1 MRDRVAFSCDQRFKP
16 FEERMKSAGMDE
28 LVIEQFRRNYYQLLA
43 GGVGFVSRH
52 EIDPL
57 DEVPDLEG
65 LGDYYQ
71 AGISA
76 LDKAVVIKLNGGLGT
91 GMGMDR
97 AKSLLEVKNGLTF
110 LDIIARQVLHFR
122 RSYGCR
128 LPLILMNS
136 AGTREESCALLER
149 YPGLKGSI
157 PFDFLQHRVPKIER
171 ENLTPVS
178 WPVDPAL
185 EWCPPGH
192 GDMYLALVTSGM
204 LSLLLNEGFEYAF
217 VSNAD
222 NLGAVMDIGI
232 LGYCASRG
240 IPFLMEVADRTEADR
255 KGGHLAR
262 AKNGSLVLRELA
274 QCPEDEREMFQDIS
288 LYTYF
293 NTNTLWINLQF
304 LEKLLQ
310 EHGGMLPLPLII
322 NSKTVDPRD
331 STSPVV
337 YQLETAMGSAISIVP
352 GAAAIRVP
360 RVRFAPVKACNDLL
374 GLWSDAYVLT
384 EDARVVQNPE
394 RRHGQIVIELDPR
407 YYRHIDQLKARF
419 SRGVPSLVECVKL
432 VVEGDVLFGGN
443 VVMKGTVLISNKSG
457 RQMRIPDG
465 RVLEG
470 CVILE

>member
-1 MRDRVAFSCDQRFKP
+1 MGDTVASSYDERFKP
-16 FEERMKSAGMDE
+16 FEDRMKNAGMDD
-28 LVIEQFRRNYYQLLA
+28 LVIEQFRRNYNQLLA
-43 GGVGFVSRH
+43 GGVGFLSRH

-57 DEVPDLEG
+57 AEVPDLER
-65 LGDYYQ
+65 LGDYCRE
-71 AGISA
+71 GVGA

-91 GMGMDR
+91 GMGMER

-128 LPLILMNS
+128 LPLVLMNS

-149 YPGLKGSI
+149 YPGLKGPI

-171 ENLTPVS
+171 ESLSPVS
-178 WPVDPAL
+178 WPADPTL

-192 GDMYLALVTSGM
+192 GDIYLALVTSGM
-204 LSLLLNEGFEYAF
+204 LSLLLNQGFEYAF

-274 QCPEDEREMFQDIS
+274 QCPEDERELFQDIS
-288 LYTYF
+288 LYKYF
-293 NTNTLWINLQF
+293 NTNTLWINLLSLQT
-304 LEKLLQ
+304 LLQ
-310 EHGGMLPLPLII
+310 EHSSMLPLPLII

-331 STSPVV
+331 GNAPVV
-337 YQLETAMGSAISIVP
+337 YQLETAMGSAISIFP

-360 RVRFAPVKACNDLL
+360 RTRFAPVKACTDLL

-384 EDARVVQNPE
+384 DDARVVQNPE
-394 RRHGQIVIELDPR
+394 RRYGQIVIELDSR

-419 SRGVPSLVECVKL
+419 SRGVPSLVGCDKL
-432 VVEGDVLFGGN
+432 AVEGDVLFGGA
-443 VVMKGTVLISNKSG
+443 VVVKGAVRVTNASG
-457 RQMRIPDG
+457 RQLSIPDG
-465 RVLEG
+465 TQLEG
-470 CVILE
+470 NIILQ

>member
-1 MRDRVAFSCDQRFKP
+1 MR
-16 FEERMKSAGMDE
+16 SAGMEE
-28 LVIEQFRRNYYQLLA
+28 LVMEQFRRNYCRLLA
-43 GGVGFVSRH
+43 GGAGLLSRH

-57 DEVPDLEG
+57 AEVPDLER
-65 LGDYYQ
+65 LGDYYP

-91 GMGMDR
+91 GMGMER

-122 RSYGCR
+122 RRYGCR
-128 LPLILMNS
+128 LPLVLMNS
-136 AGTREESCALLER
+136 AVTREESCALLESYR
-149 YPGLKGSI
+149 GLKGSI
-157 PFDFLQHRVPKIER
+157 PFDFLQHRVPKIAR
-171 ENLTPVS
+171 ESLTPVS
-178 WPVDPAL
+178 WPADPDL

-192 GDMYLALVTSGM
+192 GDIYLALVTSGM

-222 NLGAVMDIGI
+222 NLGAVMDAGI
-232 LGYCASRG
+232 LGYGASRG

-288 LYTYF
+288 LYKYF
-293 NTNTLWINLQF
+293 NTNTLWINL
-304 LEKLLQ
+304 LSLKKLLQ
-310 EHGGMLPLPLII
+310 EHSSLLPLPLII

-331 STSPVV
+331 SSSPFV
-337 YQLETAMGSAISIVP
+337 YQLETAMGSAIAVFP

-360 RVRFAPVKACNDLL
+360 RTRFAPVKACTDLL

-384 EDARVVQNPE
+384 EDARLVQNPE
-394 RRHGQIVIELDPR
+394 RRHGQIVIELDSR
-407 YYRHIDQLKARF
+407 YYRHIDQLKARL
-419 SRGVPSLVECVKL
+419 SRGAPSLVACEKL
-432 VVEGDVLFGGN
+432 VVEGDVLFGGA
-443 VVMKGTVLISNKSG
+443 VVVKGTVRVTNTSG
-457 RQMRIPDG
+457 RQLSIPDG
-465 RVLEG
+465 TRLEG
-470 CVILE
+470 NIILQ

>member
-1 MRDRVAFSCDQRFKP
+1 MRDPILSSYDERFKP
-16 FEERMKSAGMDE
+16 FEERMKNAGMDE
-28 LVIEQFRRNYYQLLA
+28 LVMEQFRRNYCRLLA

-57 DEVPDLEG
+57 AEVPDLEG
-65 LGDYYQ
+65 LGDYYA
-71 AGISA
+71 AGIGA
-76 LDKAVVIKLNGGLGT
+76 LDKTVVIKLNGGLGT
-91 GMGMDR
+91 GMGMER

-122 RSYGCR
+122 CNYGCR
-128 LPLILMNS
+128 LPLVLMNS

-149 YPGLKGSI
+149 YPGLKGPI

-171 ENLTPVS
+171 EGLSPVS
-178 WPVDPAL
+178 WPANPAL
-185 EWCPPGH
+185 AWCPPGH
-192 GDMYLALVTSGM
+192 GDIYLALVTSGM
-204 LSLLLNEGFEYAF
+204 LSLLLNQGFEHAF

-222 NLGAVMDIGI
+222 NLGAVMDAGI

-274 QCPEDEREMFQDIS
+274 QCPEDEREMFQNIS

-293 NTNTLWINLQF
+293 NTNTLWINLPALQQ
-304 LEKLLQ
+304 LLQ
-310 EHGGMLPLPLII
+310 DHGSILPLPLII

-331 STSPVV
+331 GSSPVV
-337 YQLETAMGSAISIVP
+337 YQLETAMGSAIAIFP

-360 RVRFAPVKACNDLL
+360 RTRFAPVKACTDLL

-394 RRHGQIVIELDPR
+394 RTCGPIVIELDNR
-407 YYRHIDQLKARF
+407 YYRHIDQMKARF
-419 SRGVPSLVECVKL
+419 SRGAPSLVGCEKL
-432 VVEGDVLFGGN
+432 VVQGDVRFGAD
-443 VVMKGTVLISNKSG
+443 VVMRGTVRIVNTG
-457 RQMRIPDG
+457 ERQMSIPDG

-470 CVILE
+470 NVILK

>member
-1 MRDRVAFSCDQRFKP
+1 MRDTVASSCDQRFKP
-16 FEERMKSAGMDE
+16 FEERMKNAGMDG
-28 LVIEQFRRNYYQLLA
+28 LVIEQFRRNYGRLLS
-43 GGVGFVSRH
+43 GGVGFLSRH

-57 DEVPDLEG
+57 AEVPDLEG
-65 LGDYYQ
+65 LGDYCP
-71 AGISA
+71 AGIRA

-91 GMGMDR
+91 GMGMER

-122 RSYGCR
+122 HRYGCR

-136 AGTREESCALLER
+136 AGTREDSCALLER
-149 YPGLKGSI
+149 HSGLKGPI
-157 PFDFLQHRVPKIER
+157 PCDFLQHRVPKIER
-171 ENLTPVS
+171 ESLNPVS
-178 WPVDPAL
+178 WPADPPL

-204 LSLLLNEGFEYAF
+204 LSLLLDQGFEYAF
-217 VSNAD
+217 ISNAD

-262 AKNGSLVLRELA
+262 ARNGSLVLRELA

-288 LYTYF
+288 LYKYF
-293 NTNTLWINLQF
+293 NTNTLWINLPS
-304 LEKLLQ
+304 LEKLLE
-310 EHGGMLPLPLII
+310 EHSFMLPLPLII
-322 NSKTVDPRD
+322 NRKTVDPRD
-331 STSPVV
+331 SKSPVV
-337 YQLETAMGSAISIVP
+337 YQLETAMGSAISIFP

-360 RVRFAPVKACNDLL
+360 RTRFAPVKACTDLL

-394 RRHGQIVIELDPR
+394 RKCGQIIIELDSR
-407 YYRHIDQLKARF
+407 YYRHVDQLKSRF
-419 SRGVPSLVECVKL
+419 SRGAPSLLTCEKL
-432 VVEGDVLFGGN
+432 VVEGDVLFGAN
-443 VVMKGTVLISNKSG
+443 VILRGSVRIINASG
-457 RQMRIPDG
+457 RQLNIPDG
-465 RVLEG
+465 RQLEG
-470 CVILE
+470 TVILK

>member
-1 MRDRVAFSCDQRFKP
+1 MRDTVASSCDQRFNP
-16 FEERMKSAGMDE
+16 FEERMKSAGMDA
-28 LVIEQFRRNYYQLLA
+28 LVREQFRRNYYRLLA
-43 GGVGFVSRH
+43 GGVGFLSRH

-57 DEVPDLEG
+57 AEVPDLEG
-65 LGDYYQ
+65 LGDYCP

-91 GMGMDR
+91 GMGMER

-128 LPLILMNS
+128 LPLVLMNS
-136 AGTREESCALLER
+136 TGTREESCTLLER
-149 YPGLKGSI
+149 HPGLKGLI

-171 ENLTPVS
+171 ESLTPVS
-178 WPVDPAL
+178 WPTDPAL

-222 NLGAVMDIGI
+222 NLGAVMDAGI

-288 LYTYF
+288 LYKYF
-293 NTNTLWINLQF
+293 NTNTLWINLRF

-310 EHGGMLPLPLII
+310 EHGGILPLPLII

-331 STSPVV
+331 SRSPFV
-337 YQLETAMGSAISIVP
+337 YQLETAMGSAIAIFP

-360 RVRFAPVKACNDLL
+360 RTRFAPVKACTDLL

-384 EDARVVQNPE
+384 EDARLVQNPE
-394 RRHGQIVIELDPR
+394 RRYGQIIIELDNR

-419 SRGVPSLVECVKL
+419 SRGVPSLVGCEKL
-432 VVEGDVLFGGN
+432 VVEGDVRFGGN
-443 VVMKGTVLISNKSG
+443 VVVKGAVRVTNTSG
-457 RQMRIPDG
+457 RQLSIPDG
-465 RVLEG
+465 TQLEG
-470 CVILE
+470 SIILQ

>member
-1 MRDRVAFSCDQRFKP
+1 MRDTISSSYDERFKP

-28 LVIEQFRRNYYQLLA
+28 LVIAQFRRNYYQLHA

-110 LDIIARQVLHFR
+110 LDIIARQVLHSR

-128 LPLILMNS
+128 FPLILMNS

-149 YPGLKGSI
+149 YPSLKGSI

-171 ENLTPVS
+171 EGLTPVS
-178 WPVDPAL
+178 WPADPAL

-192 GDMYLALVTSGM
+192 GDIYLALVTSGM
-204 LSLLLNEGFEYAF
+204 LSLLLDQGFEYAF

-262 AKNGSLVLRELA
+262 AKDGSLVLRELA
-274 QCPEDEREMFQDIS
+274 QCPEDERELFQDIS
-288 LYTYF
+288 LYKYF
-293 NTNTLWINLQF
+293 NTNTLWINLLS
-304 LEKLLQ
+304 LEKLLK

-331 STSPVV
+331 SNSPVV
-337 YQLETAMGSAISIVP
+337 YQLETAMGSAISIFS

-360 RVRFAPVKACNDLL
+360 RTRFAPVKSCTDLL

-394 RRHGQIVIELDPR
+394 RKHGQIIIELDSR

-419 SRGVPSLVECVKL
+419 SRGAPSLVGCEKL
-432 VVEGDVLFGGN
+432 VVEGDVGFGAD
-443 VVMKGTVLISNKSG
+443 VVMRGTVCITNAGG
-457 RQMRIPDG
+457 RQLAVPDG
-465 RVLEG
+465 RLLEG
-470 CVILE
+470 NIILQ